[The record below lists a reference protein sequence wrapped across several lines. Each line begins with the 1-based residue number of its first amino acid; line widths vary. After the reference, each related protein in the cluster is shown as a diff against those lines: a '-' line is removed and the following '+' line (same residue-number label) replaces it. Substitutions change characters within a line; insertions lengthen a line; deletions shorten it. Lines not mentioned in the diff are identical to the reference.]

1 MIASSLHAADK
12 GVTVVRNEASNRVD
26 VLVDAPGVG
35 RSHREAP
42 EIDGVVFVDAAI
54 APGAT
59 ASVEVVDAVGC
70 DLVAAGADP
79 VVAGLDDV

>member
-1 MIASSLHAADK
+1 M
-12 GVTVVRNEASNRVD
+12 
-26 VLVDAPGVG
+26 LVDRPGVG

-54 APGAT
+54 ARRDVRRPSRSST
-59 ASVEVVDAVGC
+59 PLGC

-79 VVAGLDDV
+79 AVAALDDV